1 MRTEMCN
8 PLVSV
13 IIPVY
18 NRSDETVRA
27 INSVLN
33 QTYEHIEL
41 VVVDDCSNDGTFQ
54 VLMDLN
60 SSLLEDRRFILLQT
74 ERNHGFPSNARNMG
88 IAHAKGGYI
97 AFLDND
103 DWFLPDKIRKQVE
116 LFKTLGTEYG
126 LVYCGYTRLSHDGE
140 MVREVHPRHR
150 ESVYQVLLRENFVGS
165 CTPMVKREVFDKV
178 GMYDERVTC
187 FEDRDMMIRIGKEYK
202 FDFVDE
208 LLACYQ
214 HSLGQLSH
222 SDRSIIGREY
232 ILRKHFDDIKKDR
245 VNLASHY
252 HWLGCNWYLKGNVAK
267 ARYHEWL
274 AFKTAPP
281 FSKSSATCLIA
292 YLIMRTS
299 RRLFIYL
306 TNRRSKKWG
315 E

>member
-1 MRTEMCN
+1 MRN

-27 INSVLN
+27 IKSVLN

-54 VLMDLN
+54 VLMGFN

-88 IAHAKGGYI
+88 IAHSKGEYI

-103 DWFLPDKIRKQVE
+103 DWFLSDKIRKQIE

-126 LVYCGYTRLSHDGE
+126 LVYSGYTRLSPDGRII
-140 MVREVHPRHR
+140 REVHPIHR
-150 ESVYQVLLRENFVGS
+150 ELVYQVLLRENFVGS

-222 SDRSIIGREY
+222 SDQSIIGREY

-245 VNLASHY
+245 VNLSSHY
-252 HWLGCNWYLKGNVAK
+252 HWLGCNWYLKGCAAK

-274 AFKTAPP
+274 AFKTAPL
-281 FSKSSATCLIA
+281 FSKSSATCLVA

-306 TNRRSKKWG
+306 TNRRSKRWG
-315 E
+315 D